1 MSDPTPKPR
10 RYAAPSRACMT
21 RLDRDAWAAVERA
34 MAELN
39 LSQSGAIHHLVRLGA
54 GLPPLL

>member
-1 MSDPTPKPR
+1 
-10 RYAAPSRACMT
+10 MT

-54 GLPPLL
+54 GLPSLL